1 MNIQQA
7 KSDFLLACRAD
18 GLRPATVTWY
28 SSILRP
34 LTEHF
39 TGCNVQDITT
49 KQLRLYIVALQERE
63 TRYTEALQKPQ
74 QRGGLS
80 RDSIASHVTALHRF
94 FNWCSKEYNTENP
107 MQNIRRPKRAP
118 KAPKAINPKDLVKL
132 FEATGDNEAGSRDRA
147 LLAFLADTGARLGG
161 MRSLTIDRLYLEDR
175 KAYLTE
181 KGQKSRIVVYTDMT
195 AALVGAWLA
204 IKPDGQHVFC
214 HAKDGTQLT
223 NSGVN
228 EILKRLKRRA
238 GVRGRVNPHAFRHNF
253 ARQYILNGG
262 SVVFLSKLL
271 GHADIN
277 TTIAYY
283 AIFLPDELAE
293 VHKDFSPMNNLR
305 GRK

>member
-1 MNIQQA
+1 MNIQTA

-28 SSILRP
+28 TSILRP
-34 LTEHF
+34 MVEHF
-39 TGCNVQDITT
+39 AGFALEDITT
-49 KQLRLYIVALQERE
+49 KDLRLYIVALQERE
-63 TRYTEALQKPQ
+63 TRYTEALQKPE

-94 FNWCSKEYNTENP
+94 WNWCSTEYKIDNP
-107 MQNIRRPKRAP
+107 MRNIRRPKRAP

-132 FEATGDNEAGSRDRA
+132 FEATGENEAGSRDRA

-161 MRSLTIDRLYLEDR
+161 MRSLTIDRLYLEDC
-175 KAYLTE
+175 KAYLIE
-181 KGQKSRIVVYTDMT
+181 KGQKSRLVVYTPMT
-195 AALVGAWLA
+195 AALIGAWLG
-204 IKPDGQHVFC
+204 IKPDGEHVFC
-214 HAKDGTQLT
+214 HASEGTQLT

-228 EILKRLKRRA
+228 EVLKRLKRRA
-238 GVRGRVNPHAFRHNF
+238 GVRGRVNPHSFRHNF

-262 SVVFLSKLL
+262 NIVFLSQLM

-283 AIFLPDELAE
+283 AIFQPDELAE
-293 VHKDFSPMNNLR
+293 VHKDYSPMRNL
-305 GRK
+305 K